1 MASAQVELVRTSLD
15 AWNRGDVE
23 GWLHG
28 SHSDVEWTSEIAQAI
43 EGSQT
48 VYSGREGLRRF
59 WNEWRAVWALTIDVS
74 EFRERGHTVIA
85 LARVRARGQASGISF
100 DRPIAYVFEFED
112 GLVRRARAYF
122 DVERGLEAAGMTD

>member
-1 MASAQVELVRTSLD
+1 MASANVEVVRKSLD
-15 AWNRGDVE
+15 AWNRGDVD

-28 SHSDVEWTSEIAQAI
+28 SHPDVEWTSEIAQAI

-48 VYSGREGLRRF
+48 VYRGREGLRQF
-59 WNEWRAVWALTIDVS
+59 WGEWRGVWTLTIEVS
-74 EFRERGHTVIA
+74 EFRERDDTVVA
-85 LARVRARGQASGISF
+85 LARISARGQASGISF

-122 DVERGLEAAGMTD
+122 DVELGLEAAGMAD